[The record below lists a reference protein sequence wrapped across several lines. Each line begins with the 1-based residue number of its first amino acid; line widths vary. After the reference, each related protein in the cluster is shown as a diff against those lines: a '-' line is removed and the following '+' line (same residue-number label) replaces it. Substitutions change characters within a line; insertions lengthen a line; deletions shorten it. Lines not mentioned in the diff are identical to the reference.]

1 MIFMFFPP
9 IALASRSPRRREM
22 LSWLGLPF
30 ECLDGSINETPLPG
44 EDPRG
49 HVLRVAEEK
58 ALAAAREL
66 EGNWTIISA
75 DTVVVDEGTI
85 LGKPANAEDAARLLE
100 KLNGREHFVDSGL
113 IIYNLDDRSIN
124 KALCESRVQ
133 MRPITSEEILDYV
146 SSGDPL
152 DKAGAYAIQNR
163 DFNPVPEFSGCMA
176 NVMGLPLCHLLREL
190 KDRRVLIKKN
200 PSEVC
205 NEQLGYDCPI
215 WERVLAGE
223 EIG

>member
-22 LSWLGLPF
+22 LSWLGLVY
-30 ECLDGSINETPLPG
+30 ESLDGSIDETPLPG

>member
-22 LSWLGLPF
+22 LSWLGLAY
-30 ECLDGSINETPLPG
+30 ESLDGSIDETPLPG

-100 KLNGREHFVDSGL
+100 KLSGREHFVDSGL

-190 KDRRVLIKKN
+190 KDRSVLIRKN
-200 PSEVC
+200 PPGVC
-205 NEQLGYDCPI
+205 KEQLGYECSI
-215 WERVLAGE
+215 WEMVLAGE

>member
-1 MIFMFFPP
+1 
-9 IALASRSPRRREM
+9 
-22 LSWLGLPF
+22 
-30 ECLDGSINETPLPG
+30 
-44 EDPRG
+44 
-49 HVLRVAEEK
+49 V
-58 ALAAAREL
+58 
-66 EGNWTIISA
+66 
-75 DTVVVDEGTI
+75 DT
-85 LGKPANAEDAARLLE
+85 
-100 KLNGREHFVDSGL
+100 GL

-124 KALCESRVQ
+124 KVICESIVR
-133 MRPITSEEILDYV
+133 MRYFTSEEILDYV

-190 KDRRVLIKKN
+190 KERRVLMRKN
-200 PSEVC
+200 PPQVC
-205 NEQLGYDCPI
+205 KEQLGYDCPI

>member
-22 LSWLGLPF
+22 LSWLGLAY
-30 ECLDGSINETPLPG
+30 ESLDGSIDETPLPG

-100 KLNGREHFVDSGL
+100 KLSGREHFVDSGL

>member
-1 MIFMFFPP
+1 MIFMFSPP

-22 LSWLGLPF
+22 LSWLGLAY
-30 ECLDGSINETPLPG
+30 ESLDGSIDETPLPG

-133 MRPITSEEILDYV
+133 MRSITSEEILDYV

>member
-1 MIFMFFPP
+1 
-9 IALASRSPRRREM
+9 M
-22 LSWLGLPF
+22 LSWLGLAF
-30 ECLDGSINETPLPG
+30 ESLDGSIDETPLPG

-58 ALAAAREL
+58 AQAAAREL

-100 KLNGREHFVDSGL
+100 KLSGREHFVDSGL

-152 DKAGAYAIQNR
+152 DKACAYAIQNR

>member
-22 LSWLGLPF
+22 LSWLGLAY
-30 ECLDGSINETPLPG
+30 ESLDGSIDETPLPG

>member
-1 MIFMFFPP
+1 
-9 IALASRSPRRREM
+9 M

-30 ECLDGSINETPLPG
+30 ESLDGSINETPLPG

-124 KALCESRVQ
+124 KALCESRVR
-133 MRPITSEEILDYV
+133 MRSITSEEILDYIN
-146 SSGDPL
+146 SGDPL